1 MKQLLVISRGIDM
14 LNTWIGKGA
23 TWLILATVVISAGN
37 AMMRKFF
44 GEGSNALLEIQWYF
58 FAAVFTLGSG
68 YAFLKNAQVCIGFLA
83 NKFSPRTRNWIDV
96 GGILILL
103 LPFSYMMF
111 TLTWPLLTQAYES
124 GEMSFNPGGLI
135 RWPVYAMLPAG
146 FSLLALQG
154 LSELIKRLDFIFGDG
169 PDVMAHDFAHD
180 AVE

>member
-68 YAFLKNAQVCIGFLA
+68 YAFL
-83 NKFSPRTRNWIDV
+83 
-96 GGILILL
+96 
-103 LPFSYMMF
+103 
-111 TLTWPLLTQAYES
+111 
-124 GEMSFNPGGLI
+124 
-135 RWPVYAMLPAG
+135 
-146 FSLLALQG
+146 
-154 LSELIKRLDFIFGDG
+154 
-169 PDVMAHDFAHD
+169 
-180 AVE
+180 